1 MFIFYNLVITIIFF
15 LIVPLAFLIL
25 PLKPALFPEFMER
38 LGCFPKALKGYLC
51 ALQKAEKRII
61 WVNAASVGEIMAVK
75 PLIEELSAVYPNTGY
90 IIITNSSSGRQMAE
104 KLFGVGKVL
113 LLPVDLPWIARRVV
127 RRIKPE
133 LTVLVEFEIWPNLI
147 YYLSKAG
154 SKIVLINGSI
164 QEKVLRFYARFPGL
178 LRTTLNRIDFLG
190 MKTAEEKRKIQNL
203 RVNLGKIGVT
213 GDLKYDGV
221 KTIPEDERII
231 LKNSLKIPEDAR
243 VFVAGSTHPG
253 EEEILF
259 RVYGEL
265 KKVITDL
272 ILIIAPRQIERAA
285 EIRQLGTDYNLRP
298 VERSKIG
305 CSGETVANEVLILD
319 TIGELAVLYSIA
331 SIAFVG
337 GSMVNIGGHNL
348 LEPVIHGKPVIFGP
362 YIQDFQALAERLLAT
377 QIGIMVKSENELKR
391 ELLSLLQNEKLLAV
405 IAGKAAEFLKTGRG
419 AAENSLQI
427 IKEFLTG
434 FTEHQ
439 ERGEKR
445 IYGE

>member
-1 MFIFYNLVITIIFF
+1 
-15 LIVPLAFLIL
+15 
-25 PLKPALFPEFMER
+25 MER
-38 LGCFPKALKGYLC
+38 LGYFPKAFKGYLR
-51 ALQKAEKRII
+51 ALQKAEKKII

-75 PLIEELSAVYPNTGY
+75 PLIEELSVAYPNTGY
-90 IIITNSSSGRQMAE
+90 IIVTNSSSGREMAG
-104 KLFGVGKVL
+104 KLFGVEKVL
-113 LLPVDLPWIARRVV
+113 LLPVDLPWTARRVV

-147 YYLSKAG
+147 YSLSKAG
-154 SKIVLINGSI
+154 SKIVLINGSV
-164 QEKVLRFYARFPGL
+164 QEKMLRFYARFPGL
-178 LRTTLNRIDFLG
+178 LKTTLNRIDFLG

-203 RVNLGKIGVT
+203 LVNPGKIRVT

-221 KTIPEDERII
+221 KTIPEDGRII

-265 KKVITDL
+265 KKVIADL
-272 ILIIAPRQIERAA
+272 VLIIAPRQIERTA
-285 EIRQLGTDYNLRP
+285 EIRQLGTGYNLRP
-298 VERSKIG
+298 VERSKIE

-319 TIGELAVLYSIA
+319 TIGELPVLYSIA

-337 GSMVNIGGHNL
+337 GSMVNKGGHNL

-362 YIQDFQALAERLLAT
+362 YIQDFQELAEQLLAA

-391 ELLSLLQNEKLLAV
+391 ELLSLLQDEKRLAA

-419 AAENSLQI
+419 AAENNLQT
-427 IKEFLTG
+427 IKGFLTG
-434 FTEHQ
+434 FAEHQ